1 MGNLLNRH
9 WESIDRVFTIG
20 SYITL
25 LVFITSVSHLI
36 YSREGVFETQ
46 KEYFEKICYK
56 KNLFEQISGL
66 KVGSSFGIIQLRFAC
81 VNEKISQGTSY
92 LNTNIDVSDCFFER
106 TLTFSGSGG
115 VISINGQYYMN
126 ISFSMFSK
134 CSCSAQGG
142 AIFFRNGKDTK
153 LKAICGYQ
161 CSASSTPAGH
171 FIFEDITTVSKTI
184 EYLSVS
190 NCPNPSFSKPEGIL
204 VFFGQFVK
212 IDNTNSSMN
221 TAIQTPGI
229 YFNNVNTFS
238 CAYCTFSNNKATN
251 SICIAFLFVTGSMMS
266 SNIVNNNSPLQYGVF
281 YLYYGNPQI
290 KYCVLADNANTLFS
304 IEGCTPTIAHCFIYN
319 CGGLASIGTNN
330 SFIQIDTYGIA
341 FFKSHYCY
349 AENPFSIETPI
360 NTIMDTPI
368 NTFEE
373 TPMNTFEETP
383 MSTFEETPMSTF
395 EETPINTFGET
406 LINTF
411 GETPMNT
418 FEETPINTF
427 GETPMSTFEETP
439 MNTFEETPM
448 STFEETPINTFGE
461 TLINTF
467 GETPMNTF
475 EETPINTFGETPMS
489 TFEETPINTFEETP
503 MNTFEETPMN
513 TFEETPIN
521 TFEETPIN
529 TFGETP
535 MNTFEETP
543 MNTFE
548 ETPMNTFE
556 ETPMNTFEETP
567 MNTFEETPMNTFEET
582 PINTFEETPM
592 NTFGETLINTFG
604 ETLINTFGETPMNT
618 FDETLMRTFK
628 DTPIKT
634 VEETHIKTI
643 DETKIKT
650 FEETII
656 GTNEDSVI
664 NTLDATLMYS
674 NIDTIFYTDMNTINQ
689 TIDSTN
695 SSSSTTIL
703 IVIGSSTSAVSIPLL
718 IHWFNKRM
726 HSSQIEPGLD
736 FSDDS

>member
-373 TPMNTFEETP
+373 TPMNTF
-383 MSTFEETPMSTF
+383 
-395 EETPINTFGET
+395 
-406 LINTF
+406 
-411 GETPMNT
+411 
-418 FEETPINTF
+418 
-427 GETPMSTFEETP
+427 
-439 MNTFEETPM
+439 
-448 STFEETPINTFGE
+448 
-461 TLINTF
+461 
-467 GETPMNTF
+467 
-475 EETPINTFGETPMS
+475 
-489 TFEETPINTFEETP
+489 
-503 MNTFEETPMN
+503 
-513 TFEETPIN
+513 
-521 TFEETPIN
+521 
-529 TFGETP
+529 
-535 MNTFEETP
+535 
-543 MNTFE
+543 
-548 ETPMNTFE
+548 
-556 ETPMNTFEETP
+556 
-567 MNTFEETPMNTFEET
+567 
-582 PINTFEETPM
+582 
-592 NTFGETLINTFG
+592 GETLINTFG